1 MNLIIQRISQSIAI
15 KEAILKDDKL
25 LSNIQLASEKLILS
39 YQNGGKTLFCG
50 NGGSAADAQ
59 HLAAELAGKFYLDR
73 PPIQAEAC
81 HVNSS
86 FVTAYSNDYDFEKAY
101 ERYVMAAGKKGDILI
116 PISTSGNSINVI
128 NAAKKAQEIGMF
140 VIGMTGQ
147 DGGNLKEFC
156 NILINIPSKD
166 TARIQETHI
175 LIGHILCEIVE
186 DALFGNN

>member
-101 ERYVMAAGKKGDILI
+101 ERYVMAAGRKGDILI

-147 DGGNLKEFC
+147 NGGNLKEFC